1 MIESSILDHEMV
13 PEHIIIAEEEA
24 ELILKRYG
32 ITKGQLPKLRSSDP
46 VAKQIGAKVDDVV
59 KVIRNSPTAG
69 RSVVYS
75 WTIK

>member
-13 PEHIIIAEEEA
+13 PEHIIITEEEA

-32 ITKGQLPKLRSSDP
+32 ITKGQLPKLKSSDP

-59 KVIRNSPTAG
+59 EVIRNSPTA
-69 RSVVYS
+69 
-75 WTIK
+75 